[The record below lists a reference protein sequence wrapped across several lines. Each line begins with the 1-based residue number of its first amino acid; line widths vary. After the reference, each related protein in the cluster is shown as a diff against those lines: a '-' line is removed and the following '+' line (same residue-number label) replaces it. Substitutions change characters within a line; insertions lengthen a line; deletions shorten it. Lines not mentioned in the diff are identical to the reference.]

1 MRFTLTYFGGFSIA
15 PTDTPAQHIEPF
27 GDEEAAIRRATDLM
41 RDGGWYLV
49 MLSMD
54 GRVLF
59 NPQELRLRCGSPEP
73 VLSVVQPIDSGAIRS
88 IRTGS
93 TRPHR
98 AVRPVEEPVY
108 RQSAVN

>member
-1 MRFTLTYFGGFSIA
+1 MRYALTYFGGFTAS
-15 PTDTPAQHIEPF
+15 PMDTPAQHIEAF
-27 GDEEAAIRRATDLM
+27 NDEEAAIRRAVDLM

-73 VLSVVQPIDSGAIRS
+73 ILSVVQPVDNAAIRPS
-88 IRTGS
+88 
-93 TRPHR
+93 RPSSVHPRR
-98 AVRPVEEPVY
+98 AVRTADEAVY
-108 RQSAVN
+108 RQSAAQ